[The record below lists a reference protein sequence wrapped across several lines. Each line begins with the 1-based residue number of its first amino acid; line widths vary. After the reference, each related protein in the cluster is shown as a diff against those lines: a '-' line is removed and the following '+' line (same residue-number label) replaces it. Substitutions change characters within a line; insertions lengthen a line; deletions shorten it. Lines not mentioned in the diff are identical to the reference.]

1 MNLRIAGTAAQN
13 NLPAAFTRRAA
24 LIARI
29 GVPHIFCDWS
39 INDVIAGRTAAELA
53 SGVASIAA
61 GFKSGARRTRDL
73 VHADAARRIDRC
85 VADGGEPERV
95 GEPRRRVHRRGR
107 VGPVAVQRAAAAGI
121 GGVDSVFD
129 AADAVE
135 TAHDSGVWRAGDGS
149 SHLTASETA
158 GDAATND
165 GLHPTAFNTA
175 APGLGD
181 VYILAM
187 RCAG

>member
-1 MNLRIAGTAAQN
+1 MHGARVIWSRLTPRAGSTDA
-13 NLPAAFTRRAA
+13 
-24 LIARI
+24 
-29 GVPHIFCDWS
+29 W
-39 INDVIAGRTAAELA
+39 RTAANQSA
-53 SGVASIAA
+53 SASPAGAFTGGAA
-61 GFKSGARRTRDL
+61 SVRSQFNALLR
-73 VHADAARRIDRC
+73 
-85 VADGGEPERV
+85 
-95 GEPRRRVHRRGR
+95 
-107 VGPVAVQRAAAAGI
+107 AGI

-149 SHLTASETA
+149 SHLTASGTA

-181 VYILAM
+181 VYILAT